1 MKSGCIGSSEEFC
14 RRYFAQLLSGLEYCH
29 NKGIVH
35 RDLKPENLLLSDT
48 SDTATLKI
56 ADFGLSAVV
65 HACEEEFGGV
75 DKINNNAF
83 PASAPL
89 KIGRSPS
96 QASATVLHTLGPN
109 MPPTPPSTPPQLQ
122 QHNSHIMHSFQP
134 GVDVAASTPIPMRR
148 LRSIVG
154 SPHYIAPEIILLGKP
169 LWCRIVMCSL
179 LTDTRC
185 HLFLRI

>member
-75 DKINNNAF
+75 DKINNNVF

-109 MPPTPPSTPPQLQ
+109 MPPHHPPLHSCSST
-122 QHNSHIMHSFQP
+122 
-134 GVDVAASTPIPMRR
+134 TPISCIPFNRGLMLPLRR
-148 LRSIVG
+148 RSLCDG
-154 SPHYIAPEIILLGKP
+154 YGPLLD
-169 LWCRIVMCSL
+169 LHI
-179 LTDTRC
+179 T
-185 HLFLRI
+185 